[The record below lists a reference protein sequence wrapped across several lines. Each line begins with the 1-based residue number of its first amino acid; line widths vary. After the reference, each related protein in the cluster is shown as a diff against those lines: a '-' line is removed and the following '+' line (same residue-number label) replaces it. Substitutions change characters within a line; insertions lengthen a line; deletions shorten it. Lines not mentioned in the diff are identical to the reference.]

1 MPTGA
6 GSGVFMGVKAAR
18 ARRGGTRARRGVS
31 MFSIFPKLIIPMV
44 IYAIVAFIGG
54 ADTVA
59 SRLADPLF
67 TIGMM
72 SGASWGL
79 TPGDLILMLAL
90 FFLFIEMVKSSD
102 TGTASIVNHGMS
114 MLVFVIGLVLFLLI
128 GQFATS
134 VFFLLVLMALLDT
147 VAGFIV
153 TIVAARRDLA
163 VGGDA

>member
-1 MPTGA
+1 
-6 GSGVFMGVKAAR
+6 
-18 ARRGGTRARRGVS
+18 
-31 MFSIFPKLIIPMV
+31 MFSIFPKLSISMV
-44 IYAIVAFIGG
+44 IYAVVAFLGA

-59 SRLADPLF
+59 TRLADPLF
-67 TIGMM
+67 TINMM

-90 FFLFIEMVKSSD
+90 FFLFVEMVKSSD
-102 TGTASIVNHGMS
+102 TGTASIINHGMS
-114 MLVFVIGLVLFLLI
+114 MMVFVIGLVLFLLVE
-128 GQFATS
+128 QFATS

>member
-1 MPTGA
+1 MATGA
-6 GSGVFMGVKAAR
+6 GSGVFMGVEAAR
-18 ARRGGTRARRGVS
+18 RRRGGARTRRGLSV
-31 MFSIFPKLIIPMV
+31 FSIFPKLSIPMI
-44 IYAIVAFIGG
+44 IYAVVAFISGTDG
-54 ADTVA
+54 VA
-59 SRLADPLF
+59 ARMGTPLF
-67 TIGMM
+67 EIGMM

-90 FFLFIEMVKSSD
+90 LFLFVEMVKSSD
-102 TGTASIVNHGMS
+102 TGTASIINHGMS

>member
-1 MPTGA
+1 MATGA
-6 GSGVFMGVKAAR
+6 GSGVFMGVEAAR
-18 ARRGGTRARRGVS
+18 RRRRGGPVRRGLS

-44 IYAIVAFIGG
+44 IYAIIAFIGG

-59 SRLADPLF
+59 ARLADPLF
-67 TIGMM
+67 EIGMM
-72 SGASWGL
+72 SGATWGL

-90 FFLFIEMVKSSD
+90 LFLFVEMVKSSD
-102 TGTASIVNHGMS
+102 TGTASIINHGMS
-114 MLVFVIGLVLFLLI
+114 MLVFVIGLVLFLLV

-163 VGGDA
+163 VGGDV

>member
-18 ARRGGTRARRGVS
+18 ARQGGTQSSRGVS

-44 IYAIVAFIGG
+44 IYAVIALLGA

-59 SRLADPLF
+59 ARLADPLF
-67 TIGMM
+67 EIGMM
-72 SGASWGL
+72 SGATWGL
-79 TPGDLILMLAL
+79 TPGDLILIIAL
-90 FFLFIEMVKSSD
+90 FFLFIEIVKSSD
-102 TGTASIVNHGMS
+102 TGTASIINHGMS
-114 MLVFVIGLVLFLLI
+114 MLVFVIGLVLFLLV
-128 GQFATS
+128 GRFATS
-134 VFFLLVLMALLDT
+134 VFFLLTVMALLDT
-147 VAGFIV
+147 VAGFVV